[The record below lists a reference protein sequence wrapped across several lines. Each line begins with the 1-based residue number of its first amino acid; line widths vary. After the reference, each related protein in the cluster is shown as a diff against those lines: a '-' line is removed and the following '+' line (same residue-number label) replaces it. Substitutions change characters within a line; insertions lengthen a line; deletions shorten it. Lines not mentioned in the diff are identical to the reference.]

1 MMLEPSIVRGYGIMS
16 GRLQGKVAIITGGAR
31 GIGKGLAESF
41 ATEGASI
48 VVADVLAEQGEEVA
62 AQLRD
67 QGKNAIF
74 QKLDVTSE
82 ADWAAAVAAALA
94 NFGNLSTLVNN
105 AAIFNNLGIDE
116 ISLDDWNKVIA
127 VNLTGPFLGMKAVLP
142 ELEKSGNDAIVN
154 IASLYAIIATDGF
167 VAYHSSKSGV
177 RMLSKATALR
187 YARRGVRV
195 NTILPGNVETP
206 AVATITEEANA
217 AILKLLP
224 MGVRGQ
230 PSDIAHGAVYLASD
244 EARYVTGSELV
255 IDGGW
260 SLP

>member
-1 MMLEPSIVRGYGIMS
+1 MA
-16 GRLQGKVAIITGGAR
+16 GRLEGKVTIVTGAAR
-31 GIGKGLAESF
+31 GIGKGHAEIF
-41 ATEGASI
+41 AAEGASVI
-48 VVADVLAEQGEEVA
+48 ITDVLVEQGEEVA
-62 AQLRD
+62 AQLRGE
-67 QGKNAIF
+67 GKKAIF

-82 ADWAAAVAAALA
+82 ADWAAAVAAAVA
-94 NFGNLSTLVNN
+94 NFGKLTTLVNN
-105 AAIFNNLGIDE
+105 AAIFNNSGIDE
-116 ISLDDWNKVIA
+116 ISVDDWNKVIA

-142 ELEKSGNDAIVN
+142 ELEKSGNGSIVN

-206 AVATITEEANA
+206 AAATLTKEENA
-217 AILKLLP
+217 AILKLVP

-230 PSDIAHGAVYLASD
+230 PSDVAQGAVYLASD

>member
-1 MMLEPSIVRGYGIMS
+1 MLEPSAILTNGIMAA
-16 GRLQGKVAIITGGAR
+16 RLEGKVALITGAAR
-31 GIGKGLAESF
+31 GIGEGHARLF
-41 ATEGASI
+41 AAEGAGV
-48 VVADVLAEQGEEVA
+48 VVADVLVEQGEAVA
-62 AQLRD
+62 AQLRS

-74 QKLDVTSE
+74 QKLDVSSE

-94 NFGNLSTLVNN
+94 NFGKLTTLVNN
-105 AAIFNNLGIDE
+105 AAIFNNSGIDE

-142 ELEKSGNDAIVN
+142 ELEKSGNGAIVN

-206 AVATITEEANA
+206 AAATITEEENA
-217 AILKLLP
+217 AILKLVP

>member
-1 MMLEPSIVRGYGIMS
+1 MA
-16 GRLQGKVAIITGGAR
+16 GRLEGKVAIITGAAR
-31 GIGKGLAESF
+31 GIGKGHAELF
-41 ATEGASI
+41 AAEGAGV
-48 VVADVLAEQGEEVA
+48 VVADVLAGQGEEVA

-67 QGKNAIF
+67 QGRQAIF
-74 QKLDVTSE
+74 QKLDVSSE
-82 ADWAAAVAAALA
+82 ADWAAAVAAAVA
-94 NFGNLSTLVNN
+94 HFGKLTTLVNN
-105 AAIFNNLGIDE
+105 AAIFDNSGIDE

-127 VNLTGPFLGMKAVLP
+127 VNLTGPFLGMKAALP
-142 ELEKSGNDAIVN
+142 ELEKSGNGAIVN

-167 VAYHSSKSGV
+167 VAYHASKSGV

-195 NTILPGNVETP
+195 NTILPGNTETP
-206 AVATITEEANA
+206 AMATLTEEENA
-217 AILKLLP
+217 AVLALVP

>member
-1 MMLEPSIVRGYGIMS
+1 MA
-16 GRLQGKVAIITGGAR
+16 GRLDGKVALITGAAR
-31 GIGKGLAESF
+31 GIGKGLAEIF
-41 ATEGASI
+41 AAEGSNV
-48 VVADVLAEQGEEVA
+48 VVADVLVEAGEEAA

-67 QGKNAIF
+67 QGYNAIF
-74 QKLDVTSE
+74 QKLDVSSE
-82 ADWAAAVAAALA
+82 ADWSAAVATAIGS
-94 NFGNLSTLVNN
+94 FGKLTTLVNN
-105 AAIFNNLGIDE
+105 AAIFSNLGVE
-116 ISLDDWNKVIA
+116 ELSLDEWNKVIA
-127 VNLTGPFLGMKAVLP
+127 VNLTGVFLGMKAVLP
-142 ELEKSGNDAIVN
+142 ELEKTGNGAIVN
-154 IASLYAIIATDGF
+154 VSSLYAIIATNGF
-167 VAYHSSKSGV
+167 AAYHSSKSGV

-206 AVATITEEANA
+206 AMATITEEENA
-217 AILKLLP
+217 AILKLVP

-230 PSDIAHGAVYLASD
+230 PADIAHGAAYLASD

>member
-1 MMLEPSIVRGYGIMS
+1 MP
-16 GRLQGKVAIITGGAR
+16 GRLNGKVALITGAAR
-31 GIGKGLAESF
+31 GIGRGHAEVF
-41 ATEGASI
+41 AAEGASI

-62 AQLRD
+62 ARLRD
-67 QGKNAIF
+67 QGHNAIF

-82 ADWAAAVAAALA
+82 ADWATAVAAAVT
-94 NFGNLSTLVNN
+94 NFGKLTTLVNN
-105 AAIFNNLGIDE
+105 AAIFNNSGLDE
-116 ISLDDWNKVIA
+116 ISVDDWNKVIA
-127 VNLTGPFLGMKAVLP
+127 VNLTGPFLGMKTAMP
-142 ELEKSGNDAIVN
+142 ELEKTGNGAVVN
-154 IASLYAIIATDGF
+154 ISSLYAIIATDGF

-206 AVATITEEANA
+206 AMATLTDEENA
-217 AILKLLP
+217 AVLSLVP
-224 MGVRGQ
+224 MGFPGQ
-230 PSDIAHGAVYLASD
+230 PSDIANGAVYLASD